1 MQPSSLWDE
10 FLSAA
15 RGSWALLRGD
25 RAAPLAFDFSQRGL
39 VGSFIVVILASVA
52 NALIPAGGSAAG
64 APLALTLLTIG
75 VVYALQMGFSALAL
89 RQMQRMDGFVPYL
102 VTDNWTTVF
111 MVLFTLALMLAGV
124 SAEIVLLSVGIIGL
138 IIKVNVARLVVTLT
152 PWQIAIFLVAQLV
165 GGGVGLIVF
174 SALMPLPPEMALPA
188 Q

>member
-39 VGSFIVVILASVA
+39 VGSFIAVILASVA
-52 NALIPAGGSAAG
+52 NALIPSSGGSA